1 MQGNTTFAAIP
12 TDTNEDIY
20 IYEGSLESSTFY
32 MNYSVEDKYNNEVW
46 KPILP
51 TESFM
56 MMNIPVPSNIQL
68 KGVKRTGELIY
79 VDKNNTPTDNPSIP
93 TINGSSSLYITTT
106 STGIN
111 VAVSTPQYVRVVAAN
126 GTVLFCGMVQDSV
139 DVSLPISAIYIVA
152 GEHEIQKI
160 IRK

>member
-1 MQGNTTFAAIP
+1 
-12 TDTNEDIY
+12 
-20 IYEGSLESSTFY
+20 
-32 MNYSVEDKYNNEVW
+32 MNYSVKDQYGKEVW

-56 MMNIPVPSNIQL
+56 MMNIDVPSNVQI

-79 VDKNNTPTDNPSIP
+79 SDGNNTTTDLPSIP